1 MDKSPTESPVQEM
14 VEEITRGIS
23 SLPTGVKRDPPP
35 HVRSPPT
42 QTREVQE
49 EEDKPETSEIE
60 DKVSLP
66 QYLKSIEERF
76 QRNGD
81 RSSYPKTSEYPT
93 FEGKPDEDWAEFI
106 DVIDTLQSS
115 YNLPDSEITSRLPSI
130 LLGVAR
136 VWYRVTCR
144 SNKGASWE
152 DWKTLIRRKFNTSQW
167 RMGQLALPG

>member
-1 MDKSPTESPVQEM
+1 MDKSPADSPIQEM
-14 VEEITRGIS
+14 IEEITRGM
-23 SLPTGVKRDPPP
+23 SLIPTGMKRDPPP
-35 HVRSPPT
+35 HMRSPPLQT
-42 QTREVQE
+42 QEVQE

-130 LLGVAR
+130 LLGVTR
-136 VWYRVTCR
+136 V
-144 SNKGASWE
+144 
-152 DWKTLIRRKFNTSQW
+152 
-167 RMGQLALPG
+167 